1 MRQLYVVHIRGR
13 GRAPTWGEAAS
24 RNGEISDKT
33 KLISKKTAWSLE
45 DEEPRAG
52 VYAGS
57 KAGPR
62 DDRQ

>member
-1 MRQLYVVHIRGR
+1 M
-13 GRAPTWGEAAS
+13 GEAAR
-24 RNGEISDKT
+24 RNSEISDKT
-33 KLISKKTAWSLE
+33 KLISKKTARSLE
-45 DEEPRAG
+45 DKEPRAG

>member
-1 MRQLYVVHIRGR
+1 MGK
-13 GRAPTWGEAAS
+13 AAQ
-24 RNGEISDKT
+24 RNSEISDKT
-33 KLISKKTAWSLE
+33 KLISKKTARSLA
-45 DEEPRAG
+45 DKKPRAG